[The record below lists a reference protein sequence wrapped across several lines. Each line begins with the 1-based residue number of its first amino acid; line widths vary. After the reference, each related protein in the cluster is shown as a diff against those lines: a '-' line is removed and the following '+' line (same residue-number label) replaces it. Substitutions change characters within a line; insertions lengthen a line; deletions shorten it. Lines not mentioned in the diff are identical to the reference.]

1 MKRFFLKRDDV
12 KNFRNFYTF
21 VRPFVW
27 RSILSMLLS
36 IPVGTMEAMIAAILK
51 PFTDMVM
58 LSGGSGSPPDLT
70 YYPLLIIVFTVT
82 QSFFKYASGYLTT
95 WAGQKIALNI
105 KLALFDKLMRNDAAA
120 FDRMTSGDA
129 LMRYCSDADTA
140 SGGLIGNVN
149 TFVNRFFMS
158 IALIAVLFWN
168 SWILAIVAVS
178 ALLMAFIPMI
188 RIKARIKAI
197 MSQSVMAVSAIT
209 TRYNEVFGGNRT
221 VASYNLYGFMN
232 ARIRR
237 TLDETFRLG
246 IKITQRVGFMSMGM
260 HAALAVGI
268 AATVWLQ
275 GYMISRELITPG
287 AFVSFLAT
295 LLMLYT
301 PMKGIGGNYTAIQF
315 SFQAIGRILNALE
328 RQPDIIDK
336 PGAIRLERVERGI
349 RYSGVKF
356 SYLPGKPVIRGLDL
370 EISIGQS
377 VAFVGN
383 SGGGKTTLVS
393 LLPRFYDVDEGSIS
407 IDGVDIRD
415 FTIDSL
421 RHNIAMV
428 FQDNFL
434 FGTSIRENI
443 MIGRPEATEEELDR
457 AVRAACLG
465 DFVETLS
472 AGLDT
477 EIGER
482 GVMLS
487 GGQRQRVAVA
497 RAFLKDAPIVILD
510 EATSALDNQS
520 EAVVQRAIENLMKN
534 KTVLIIAH
542 RLSTVIHADRIVV
555 IQDGRLAESG
565 SHAELVS
572 RPDGVYAS
580 LYRAQL
586 QA

>member
-1 MKRFFLKRDDV
+1 MKRFFLKREDV
-12 KNFRNFYTF
+12 TNFRNFYKF

-70 YYPLLIIVFTVT
+70 YYPLLIIIFTVT

-105 KLALFDKLMRNDAAA
+105 KLALFDKLMRNDAAT

-129 LMRYCSDADTA
+129 LLRYCNDADTA
-140 SGGLIGNVN
+140 SSGLIGNVN

-168 SWILAIVAVS
+168 SWILAIVAVT
-178 ALLMAFIPMI
+178 ALFLAFIPMI
-188 RIKARIKAI
+188 RIKAKIKTI
-197 MSQSVMAVSAIT
+197 MSQSVVAVSAIT

-221 VASYNLYGFMN
+221 VASYNLYDFMN
-232 ARIRR
+232 VRIRK

-246 IKITQRVGFMSMGM
+246 IKIAQRVGFMSMGM

-315 SFQAIGRILNALE
+315 SFQAIGRILNVLN
-328 RQPDIIDK
+328 RQPGIIDK
-336 PGAIRLERVERGI
+336 PGAIRLERVDRGI
-349 RYSGVKF
+349 RYAGVKF
-356 SYLPGKPVIRGLDL
+356 SYLPGKPVIRGVDL
-370 EISIGQS
+370 EIPIGQS

-383 SGGGKTTLVS
+383 SGGGKT
-393 LLPRFYDVDEGSIS
+393 
-407 IDGVDIRD
+407 
-415 FTIDSL
+415 
-421 RHNIAMV
+421 
-428 FQDNFL
+428 
-434 FGTSIRENI
+434 
-443 MIGRPEATEEELDR
+443 
-457 AVRAACLG
+457 
-465 DFVETLS
+465 
-472 AGLDT
+472 
-477 EIGER
+477 
-482 GVMLS
+482 
-487 GGQRQRVAVA
+487 
-497 RAFLKDAPIVILD
+497 
-510 EATSALDNQS
+510 
-520 EAVVQRAIENLMKN
+520 
-534 KTVLIIAH
+534 
-542 RLSTVIHADRIVV
+542 
-555 IQDGRLAESG
+555 
-565 SHAELVS
+565 
-572 RPDGVYAS
+572 
-580 LYRAQL
+580 
-586 QA
+586 